1 MANGWKITRG
11 LAVAGLV
18 LSCVLFD
25 APLSL
30 AQGQTTKTPTQ
41 DVNAMS
47 LSDPSARNALGAY
60 MQFAKYPPDS
70 RPLTSS
76 SWDLLNPWS
85 ADAPSL
91 PMIPQQVMTQVESL
105 RASGMAEEEAWR
117 NVTMPAALPRYQFE
131 TNKAILTGIRDE
143 LTATLTFTPDPSA
156 GKPLQIHVT
165 KAELIGDDDFG
176 SPRLGSVPVSCRVGG
191 SVCTFH
197 WKAPAAQKEYW
208 GVLTLMVTASVAG
221 LADEFVIRQTFY
233 SSPMVAGKFTGQFQ
247 ERLENGSLVIDAGV
261 AVDKRMLC
269 FVSANLYSVDNGVPT
284 HHAER
289 RMIVDPSMKTIAFTF
304 FGKIFRDYGHEGL
317 FRLQD
322 LKAACENL
330 TYPPEWFLDSGAHR
344 AELQALQSKP
354 STTREPSRIYFEYNA
369 YTYTTRRYAN
379 SVFSDRDWQSPE
391 SARKI
396 EMYKQAAT
404 ELANPSMETLKQQ
417 LRQSQNTP

>member
-1 MANGWKITRG
+1 LRHPQTLKTAAGTLTFAHDHCEFFLEQVAPSPSTGGKEVTQTVADSLVDALQG
-11 LAVAGLV
+11 LGVGQLFGLIG
-18 LSCVLFD
+18 D
-25 APLSL
+25 
-30 AQGQTTKTPTQ
+30 
-41 DVNAMS
+41 S

-60 MQFAKYPPDS
+60 MQFARYPPDS

-131 TNKAILTGIRDE
+131 TNKVILTGTRDE

-176 SPRLGSVPVSCRVGG
+176 SPRLGSVPVSCRFGG

-233 SSPMVAGKFTGQFQ
+233 SSPMVAGRFTGQFQ
-247 ERLENGSLVIDAGV
+247 ERLENGSLVIDA
-261 AVDKRMLC
+261 KRSRFPL
-269 FVSANLYSVDNGVPT
+269 
-284 HHAER
+284 R
-289 RMIVDPSMKTIAFTF
+289 
-304 FGKIFRDYGHEGL
+304 
-317 FRLQD
+317 
-322 LKAACENL
+322 
-330 TYPPEWFLDSGAHR
+330 R
-344 AELQALQSKP
+344 AEQRRAL
-354 STTREPSRIYFEYNA
+354 
-369 YTYTTRRYAN
+369 
-379 SVFSDRDWQSPE
+379 
-391 SARKI
+391 
-396 EMYKQAAT
+396 
-404 ELANPSMETLKQQ
+404 
-417 LRQSQNTP
+417 